1 MEFTERLLD
10 HGADVNLRDGQAQS
24 ALYVATRDSE
34 GELARLLVERGADYP
49 LLIDLHQRDGEGY
62 APMHKFDV
70 PDDNFR
76 RLVNAGSDI
85 NIQDTKRGD
94 TPLTIAAYRGMLD
107 RVKYLLK
114 RGADIHLGSRCDG
127 AAVHQAARYSCLDVL
142 KYVVENGA
150 NVNQVMVEYLLDHG
164 ADVTV
169 EGGLNG
175 NALNAA
181 ACAASPDIVK
191 LFLDKGA
198 VVDIRDPFGRMPV
211 HSAAFHGIDNLEVI
225 LNAGGDVNVKDF
237 TGRTA
242 LHWAVQPGRLQA
254 VEKIISL
261 LPDKKAVDEP
271 DIDGWTPLCW
281 AA

>member
-1 MEFTERLLD
+1 MDFVERLLD
-10 HGADVNLRDGQAQS
+10 HGADVNLLDAQNQS
-24 ALYVATRDSE
+24 ALYAATRDSE
-34 GELARLLVERGADYP
+34 AELAKLLVEKGANVNE
-49 LLIDLHQRDGEGY
+49 RDSEGY
-62 APMHKFDV
+62 APLHKFDV
-70 PDDNFR
+70 SEYHVK
-76 RLVNAGSDI
+76 RLVNAGADI
-85 NIQDTKRGD
+85 NLQDTKRGD
-94 TPLTIAAYRGMLD
+94 TPLTIAAYRGMLE
-107 RVKYLLK
+107 RVQYLLK

-127 AAVHQAARYSCLDVL
+127 AAIHQACRYSCFDVL
-142 KYVVENGA
+142 KYLVENGA
-150 NVNQVMVEYLLDHG
+150 NVNQV
-164 ADVTV
+164 
-169 EGGLNG
+169 GGLNG

-181 ACAASPDIVK
+181 ACAATPDIVK

-211 HSAAFHGIDNLEVI
+211 HSAAFHGIDILEVI
-225 LNAGGDVNVKDF
+225 LNAGGDVGVKDF